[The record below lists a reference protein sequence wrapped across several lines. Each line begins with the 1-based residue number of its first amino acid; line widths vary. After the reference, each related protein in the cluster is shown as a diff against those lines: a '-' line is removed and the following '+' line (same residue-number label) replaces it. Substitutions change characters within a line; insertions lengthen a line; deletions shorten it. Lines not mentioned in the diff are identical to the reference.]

1 MATMDSSAVVNSES
15 AGQNSSSSLLNY
27 APAIPLSDISI
38 PKTNVSRVIID
49 GTIGAN
55 EYNGS
60 FYESFTGLTAYWEH
74 NGVNLTIGLVS
85 PGTGWVAIGFGEQM
99 DGSNMIMGGSSNDVA
114 YSIDL
119 VGVGHLHFN
128 DTEQGGTSDIL
139 EFAASE
145 NDTSTIFEFI
155 IPLNSSDS
163 LDPAMQENGE
173 YSIFFG
179 YHLTSDI
186 ITAQHS
192 VYSNIFHALL
202 RPFVISHATTINLEI
217 LTAVDQGEAF
227 NISATLVD
235 GSGQPLQGFEIEFFR
250 VVVYGT
256 LTIGNGTADATGKV
270 TITYK
275 SDHISGS
282 QIFGAIFHELII
294 EGAAVHDLYEE
305 SQDTSELTFMV
316 EKEPENLG
324 RDILSFIL
332 QASVWL
338 VFIIIW
344 IIYFYMGYNIFR
356 IATERSTKGGE
367 PKDVNDQD
375 PGENG

>member
-1 MATMDSSAVVNSES
+1 MAVMDSSAAVNSES

-27 APAIPLSDISI
+27 APAIPQSDVSI

-49 GTIGAN
+49 GTISSN

-60 FYESFTGLTAYWEH
+60 FYESLTGITVYWEH
-74 NGVNLTIGLVS
+74 NGVNLTIGMIS
-85 PGTGWVAIGFGEQM
+85 RGTGWVAIGFGEQM

-119 VGVGHLHFN
+119 VGVGHFHYN
-128 DTEQGGTSDIL
+128 DTDPDQGGTSDIL

-145 NDTSTIFEFI
+145 NDTSTVFEFI

-163 LDPAMQENGE
+163 LDPSMQENNK
-173 YSIFFG
+173 YSIFFS
-179 YHLTSDI
+179 YHPTSDSHI
-186 ITAQHS
+186 AQHS
-192 VYSNIFHALL
+192 VYSNILVALI
-202 RPFVISHATTINLEI
+202 RPFVIAHETTINLEI
-217 LTAVDQGEAF
+217 LLTVNQGETF

-250 VVVYGT
+250 VVQYGT
-256 LTIGNGTADATGKV
+256 LTIGNGTADADGKV

-275 SDHISGS
+275 SDHISGT
-282 QIFGAIFHELII
+282 QTFGAIFHELII
-294 EGAAVHDLYEE
+294 EGVTVHDLYEE
-305 SQDTSELTFMV
+305 SQATSELTFEV

-324 RDILSFIL
+324 RDILTLLL
-332 QASVWL
+332 QTTTWL
-338 VFIIIW
+338 VFLIIW
-344 IIYFYMGYNIFR
+344 VVYFFIGYNILR
-356 IATERSTKGGE
+356 IAIERPTKD
-367 PKDVNDQD
+367 KSDQD